1 MEGSHGINKKA
12 DLYASRRIKEV
23 RENLGLKQS
32 ELGPRIGMKVG
43 ALSALEVGR
52 SRTTIGK
59 LAEIAKVAGVP
70 LSTFLLP
77 DDDPCFDDVE
87 GKDSDQSERRYTV

>member
-1 MEGSHGINKKA
+1 MEHSHDTNKKA

-32 ELGPRIGMKVG
+32 EFGPRIGMKVG

-59 LAEIAKVAGVP
+59 LAEIAKAAGVP

-77 DDDPCFDDVE
+77 DDDPFFGEAEEAD
-87 GKDSDQSERRYTV
+87 GYQFERKCVA